1 MSIKKMSEDE
11 RPREKLLEKGADALS
26 LAELFAILIR
36 SGSRI
41 QSAIDLSRDILS
53 SVDNKIERLA
63 RLEVKEF
70 VNRYSGIGV
79 AKAASIIAALE
90 IGRRRLI
97 EDAAKVISVKS
108 SKDIYR
114 YIYPKISDLN
124 HEEFWVVF
132 MNNANRI
139 LCMRSISSG
148 GLSSTVVDIRLI
160 FRIALEERATSIIA
174 VHNHPAG
181 SLKPSSDDINITQK
195 IQEAGRIMNIRL
207 LDHIIISSD
216 SYYSFADEGD
226 LL

>member
-36 SGSRI
+36 SGSRK
-41 QSAIDLSRDILS
+41 QSAIELSREILAA
-53 SVDNKIERLA
+53 VDNKIERLA
-63 RLEVKEF
+63 RLGVKEF
-70 VNRYSGIGV
+70 MNKYAGIGV
-79 AKAASIIAALE
+79 AKAASIIAAIE
-90 IGRRRLI
+90 IGRRRVI
-97 EDAAKVISVKS
+97 EEAGKIVTVKS
-108 SKDIYR
+108 SRDIYN

-148 GLSSTVVDIRLI
+148 GLASTIVDIRLV

-181 SLKPSSDDINITQK
+181 SLKPSHDDINITQK
-195 IQEAGRIMNIRL
+195 IKEAGNIMNVKL
-207 LDHIIISSD
+207 LDHIIVSAD
-216 SYYSFADEGD
+216 SYYSFADEGCVI
-226 LL
+226 